1 MKEELY
7 IKGESV
13 DLGDSE
19 ITLNFKSNLLGD
31 ISKITASNSYTIKLP
46 RTNKNIRLL
55 DFPDVAGHES
65 YMMRDYFNAEY
76 YRNGIKLFD
85 AKAVLISCSESGF
98 NVALT
103 WGMSEKFIQLMNDDR
118 SIQEFADMTL
128 PWNSSTTY
136 DNGLVDGQ
144 LSHGYIRHNAGI
156 DVDSNRDKIFIHPSV
171 NCMRLLEEIAS
182 YYGLTMDW
190 GSYKQYIELLYLP
203 LISQKANP
211 KHNFFEAKITGF
223 DNFGYSFL
231 SNVNK
236 IKNIEIVKNIV
247 QGDDYNNYIIIHNT
261 SNWKDW
267 ELDLLVSMNY
277 TQDTNHRVQI
287 SFSATSHYYL
297 GNFDIYPDEAGVCKY
312 KGSIPVSLEG
322 YSEVAM
328 SIHIGRDSFSG
339 VIPSYVKITDPDIT
353 EDVAYGGVYPIG
365 SNLPD
370 ISVVDFIKQICWL
383 FGLFAIKSDTGVS
396 FISVNKIID
405 NRDKAVDWSK
415 KLVPT
420 GWTAKETSYTFGD
433 FAQKNY
439 FRYEENE
446 NAKSADGYMVVQNK
460 TLDYEKD
467 LLKLPYTAGGDNG
480 DMRAVPYFKWSDDGT
495 IVELEDCGDRIMQ
508 LVISFDSQGKEDAR
522 LDFSDLKFQNRVSRF
537 GLSSYQ
543 DLIKLPFVIKDT
555 FRLTEIDLKNIDY
568 SIPVYIERYAAF
580 FAIISIRSQGDYSEC
595 ELLKLLS

>member
-31 ISKITASNSYTIKLP
+31 ISKITASNSYTITLP

-76 YRNGIKLFD
+76 YRNGVKLFD
-85 AKAVLISCSESGF
+85 AKAVLISCSEDGF
-98 NVALT
+98 DVALT
-103 WGMSEKFIQLMNDDR
+103 WGMSEKFIQLMNDDK
-118 SIQEFADMTL
+118 SIQEFADMAL

-136 DNGLVDGQ
+136 DNGLVNGQ

-203 LISQKANP
+203 LISQKASS
-211 KHNFFEAKITGF
+211 KYNFFEANITGTLDSDIKYVKF
-223 DNFGYSFL
+223 TQINRVDGINI
-231 SNVNK
+231 SNT
-236 IKNIEIVKNIV
+236 ETY
-247 QGDDYNNYIIIHNT
+247 GDVVRIYET
-261 SNWKDW
+261 SLDW
-267 ELDLLVSMNY
+267 ELDILIY
-277 TQDTNHRVQI
+277 TNKHNTLNVVELAFYSNAQYIKSLQI
-287 SFSATSHYYL
+287 SS
-297 GNFDIYPDEAGVCKY
+297 NDIGLCAY
-312 KGSIPVSLEG
+312 K
-322 YSEVAM
+322 
-328 SIHIGRDSFSG
+328 G
-339 VIPSYVKITDPDIT
+339 VIPFDIT
-353 EDVAYGGVYPIG
+353 EYSNITIRIRINNGALLGIIKSYIKIFSEDVQSVSYNQYYPIG

-460 TLDYEKD
+460 TLDHEKD
-467 LLKLPYTAGGDNG
+467 LAKLPYTAGGDNG
-480 DMRAVPYFKWSDDGT
+480 DMRAVPYFKWSEDGT
-495 IVELEDCGDRIMQ
+495 TVELEDCGDRIMQ

-543 DLIKLPFVIKDT
+543 DLIKSPFVIKDT
-555 FRLTEIDLKNIDY
+555 FRLTEIDLKNLDY
-568 SIPVYIERYAAF
+568 TIPVYIERYAAF
-580 FAIISIRSQGDYSEC
+580 FAIISIKSQGDYSEC
-595 ELLKLLS
+595 ELLKLL

>member
-31 ISKITASNSYTIKLP
+31 ISNITASNSYTITLP

-76 YRNGIKLFD
+76 YRNGVKLFD
-85 AKAVLISCSESGF
+85 AKAVLISCSEDGF
-98 NVALT
+98 DVALT

-118 SIQEFADMTL
+118 SIQEFADMAL

-182 YYGLTMDW
+182 YYGIAMDW

-211 KHNFFEAKITGF
+211 KYNYYFAEIKLEYPGTPNTVVKYVQTNMTLGIYNHVMGLTIHLNGSGNYRIESNVKTKNSANPIYLLIDK
-223 DNFGYSFL
+223 DNNNIYSSAFTYDGNYMYSF
-231 SNVNK
+231 NK
-236 IKNIEIVKNIV
+236 EYLTEEKDLYLHIDFQSQIDES
-247 QGDDYNNYIIIHNT
+247 YNNYI
-261 SNWKDW
+261 
-267 ELDLLVSMNY
+267 
-277 TQDTNHRVQI
+277 
-287 SFSATSHYYL
+287 
-297 GNFDIYPDEAGVCKY
+297 
-312 KGSIPVSLEG
+312 
-322 YSEVAM
+322 
-328 SIHIGRDSFSG
+328 
-339 VIPSYVKITDPDIT
+339 KITDIELNDEVQYYT
-353 EDVAYGGVYPIG
+353 YYPIG

-383 FGLFAIKSDTGVS
+383 FGLFVIKSDTGVS
-396 FISVNKIID
+396 FIPVNKIID

-420 GWTAKETSYTFGD
+420 EWTAKETSYTFGD

-460 TLDYEKD
+460 TLDHEKD
-467 LLKLPYTAGGDNG
+467 LVKLPYTAGGDNG
-480 DMRAVPYFKWSDDGT
+480 DMRAVPYFKWSEDGT
-495 IVELEDCGDRIMQ
+495 TIELEDCGDRIMQ

-568 SIPVYIERYAAF
+568 TIPVYIERYAAF
-580 FAIISIRSQGDYSEC
+580 FAIISIKSQGDYSEC
-595 ELLKLLS
+595 ELLKLL

>member
-76 YRNGIKLFD
+76 YRNGVKLFD
-85 AKAVLISCSESGF
+85 AKAVLISCSEDGF
-98 NVALT
+98 DVSLT
-103 WGMSEKFIQLMNDDR
+103 WGMSEKFIQLMNDDK
-118 SIQEFADMTL
+118 SIQEFADMAL

-136 DNGLVDGQ
+136 DNGLVNGQ

-203 LISQKANP
+203 LISQKASS
-211 KHNFFEAKITGF
+211 KYNFFEANITGTLDSDIKYVKF
-223 DNFGYSFL
+223 TQINRVDGINI
-231 SNVNK
+231 SNT
-236 IKNIEIVKNIV
+236 ETY
-247 QGDDYNNYIIIHNT
+247 GDVVRIYET
-261 SNWKDW
+261 SLDW
-267 ELDLLVSMNY
+267 ELDILIY
-277 TQDTNHRVQI
+277 TNKHNTLNVVELAFYSNAQYIKSLQI
-287 SFSATSHYYL
+287 SS
-297 GNFDIYPDEAGVCKY
+297 NDIGLCAY
-312 KGSIPVSLEG
+312 K
-322 YSEVAM
+322 
-328 SIHIGRDSFSG
+328 G
-339 VIPSYVKITDPDIT
+339 VIPFDIT
-353 EDVAYGGVYPIG
+353 EYSNITIRIRINNGALLGIIKSYIKIFSEDVQSVSYNQYYPIG

-460 TLDYEKD
+460 TLDHEKD
-467 LLKLPYTAGGDNG
+467 LVKLPYTAGGDNG

-537 GLSSYQ
+537 GLSFYQ
-543 DLIKLPFVIKDT
+543 DIIKSPFVIKDT

-568 SIPVYIERYAAF
+568 TIPVYIERYAAF

-595 ELLKLLS
+595 ELLKLLL

>member
-76 YRNGIKLFD
+76 YRNGVKLFD
-85 AKAVLISCSESGF
+85 AKAVLISCSEDGF
-98 NVALT
+98 DVALT
-103 WGMSEKFIQLMNDDR
+103 WGMSEKFIQLMNDDK
-118 SIQEFADMTL
+118 SIQEFADMAL

-203 LISQKANP
+203 LISQKASS
-211 KHNFFEAKITGF
+211 KYNFFEANITGTLDSDIKYVKF
-223 DNFGYSFL
+223 TQINRVDGINI
-231 SNVNK
+231 SNT
-236 IKNIEIVKNIV
+236 ETY
-247 QGDDYNNYIIIHNT
+247 GDVVRIYET
-261 SNWKDW
+261 SLDW
-267 ELDLLVSMNY
+267 ELDILIY
-277 TQDTNHRVQI
+277 TNKHNTLNVVELAFYSNAQYIKSLQI
-287 SFSATSHYYL
+287 SS
-297 GNFDIYPDEAGVCKY
+297 NDIGLCAY
-312 KGSIPVSLEG
+312 K
-322 YSEVAM
+322 
-328 SIHIGRDSFSG
+328 G
-339 VIPSYVKITDPDIT
+339 VIPFDIT
-353 EDVAYGGVYPIG
+353 EYSNITIRIRINNGALLGIIKSYIKIFSEDVQSVSYNQYYPIG

-439 FRYEENE
+439 LRYEENE

-460 TLDYEKD
+460 TLDHEKD
-467 LLKLPYTAGGDNG
+467 LVKLPYTAGGDNG

-522 LDFSDLKFQNRVSRF
+522 LDFSDLKFKNRVSRF

-543 DLIKLPFVIKDT
+543 DLIKSPFVIKDT
-555 FRLTEIDLKNIDY
+555 FRLTEIDLKNLDY
-568 SIPVYIERYAAF
+568 TIPVYIERYAAF
-580 FAIISIRSQGDYSEC
+580 FAIISIKSQGDYSEC
-595 ELLKLLS
+595 ELLKLL

>member
-76 YRNGIKLFD
+76 YRNGVKLFD
-85 AKAVLISCSESGF
+85 AKAVLISCSEDGF
-98 NVALT
+98 DVALT
-103 WGMSEKFIQLMNDDR
+103 WGMSEKFIQLMNDDK
-118 SIQEFADMTL
+118 SIQEFADMAL

-136 DNGLVDGQ
+136 DNGLVNGQ

-203 LISQKANP
+203 LISQKASS
-211 KHNFFEAKITGF
+211 KYNFFEANITGTLDSDIKYVKF
-223 DNFGYSFL
+223 TQINRVDGINI
-231 SNVNK
+231 SNT
-236 IKNIEIVKNIV
+236 ETY
-247 QGDDYNNYIIIHNT
+247 GDVVRIYET
-261 SNWKDW
+261 SLDW
-267 ELDLLVSMNY
+267 ELDILIY
-277 TQDTNHRVQI
+277 TNKHNTLNVVELAFYSNAQYIKSLQI
-287 SFSATSHYYL
+287 SS
-297 GNFDIYPDEAGVCKY
+297 NDIGLCAY
-312 KGSIPVSLEG
+312 K
-322 YSEVAM
+322 
-328 SIHIGRDSFSG
+328 G
-339 VIPSYVKITDPDIT
+339 VIPFDIT
-353 EDVAYGGVYPIG
+353 EYSNITIRIRINNGALLGIIKSYIKIFSEDVQSVSYNQYYPIG

-460 TLDYEKD
+460 TLDHEKD
-467 LLKLPYTAGGDNG
+467 LAKLPYTAGGDNG
-480 DMRAVPYFKWSDDGT
+480 DMRAVPYFKWSEDGT
-495 IVELEDCGDRIMQ
+495 TVELEDCGDRIMQ

-543 DLIKLPFVIKDT
+543 DHIKSPFVIKDT
-555 FRLTEIDLKNIDY
+555 FRLTEIDLKNLDY
-568 SIPVYIERYAAF
+568 TIPVYIERYAAF
-580 FAIISIRSQGDYSEC
+580 FAIISIKSQGDYSEC
-595 ELLKLLS
+595 ELLKLL

>member
-76 YRNGIKLFD
+76 YRNGVKLFD
-85 AKAVLISCSESGF
+85 AKAVLISCSEDGF
-98 NVALT
+98 DVALT
-103 WGMSEKFIQLMNDDR
+103 WGMSEKFIQLMNDDK
-118 SIQEFADMTL
+118 SIQEFADMAL

-203 LISQKANP
+203 LISQKASS
-211 KHNFFEAKITGF
+211 KYNFFEANITGTLDSDIKYVKF
-223 DNFGYSFL
+223 TQINRVDGINI
-231 SNVNK
+231 SNT
-236 IKNIEIVKNIV
+236 ETY
-247 QGDDYNNYIIIHNT
+247 GDVVRIYET
-261 SNWKDW
+261 SLDW
-267 ELDLLVSMNY
+267 ELDILIY
-277 TQDTNHRVQI
+277 TNKHNTLNVVELAFYSNAQYIKSLQI
-287 SFSATSHYYL
+287 SS
-297 GNFDIYPDEAGVCKY
+297 NDIGLCAY
-312 KGSIPVSLEG
+312 K
-322 YSEVAM
+322 
-328 SIHIGRDSFSG
+328 G
-339 VIPSYVKITDPDIT
+339 VIPFDIT
-353 EDVAYGGVYPIG
+353 EYSNITIRIRINNGALLGIIKSYIKIFSEDVQSVSYNQYYPIG

-383 FGLFAIKSDTGVS
+383 FGLFAIKSDTGAS

-460 TLDYEKD
+460 TLDHEKD
-467 LLKLPYTAGGDNG
+467 LAKLPYTAGGDNG
-480 DMRAVPYFKWSDDGT
+480 DMRAVPYFKWSEDGT
-495 IVELEDCGDRIMQ
+495 TVELEDCGDRIMQ

-522 LDFSDLKFQNRVSRF
+522 LDFSDLKFQNRVSCF

-543 DLIKLPFVIKDT
+543 DLIKSPFVIKDT
-555 FRLTEIDLKNIDY
+555 FRLTEIDLKNLDY
-568 SIPVYIERYAAF
+568 TIPVYIERYAAF
-580 FAIISIRSQGDYSEC
+580 FAIISIKSQGDYSEC
-595 ELLKLLS
+595 ELLKLL

>member
-76 YRNGIKLFD
+76 YRNGVKLFD
-85 AKAVLISCSESGF
+85 AKAVLISCSEDGF
-98 NVALT
+98 DVALT
-103 WGMSEKFIQLMNDDR
+103 WGMSEKFIQLMNDDK
-118 SIQEFADMTL
+118 SIQEFADMAL

-211 KHNFFEAKITGF
+211 KYNYYFAEIKLEYPGTPNTVVKYVQTNMTLGIYNHVMGLTIHLNGSGNYRIESNVKTKNSANPIYLLIDK
-223 DNFGYSFL
+223 DNNNIYSSAFTYDGNYMYSF
-231 SNVNK
+231 NK
-236 IKNIEIVKNIV
+236 EYLTEEKDLYLHIDFQSQIDES
-247 QGDDYNNYIIIHNT
+247 YNNYI
-261 SNWKDW
+261 
-267 ELDLLVSMNY
+267 
-277 TQDTNHRVQI
+277 
-287 SFSATSHYYL
+287 
-297 GNFDIYPDEAGVCKY
+297 
-312 KGSIPVSLEG
+312 
-322 YSEVAM
+322 
-328 SIHIGRDSFSG
+328 
-339 VIPSYVKITDPDIT
+339 KITDIELNDEAQYYT
-353 EDVAYGGVYPIG
+353 YYPIG

-383 FGLFAIKSDTGVS
+383 FGLFAIKSDTGVY

-405 NRDKAVDWSK
+405 NKDKAVDWSK

-439 FRYEENE
+439 LRYEENE

-460 TLDYEKD
+460 TLDHEKD
-467 LLKLPYTAGGDNG
+467 LVKLPYTAGGDNG

-537 GLSSYQ
+537 GLSFYQ
-543 DLIKLPFVIKDT
+543 DIIKSPFVIKDT

-568 SIPVYIERYAAF
+568 TIPVYIERYAAF
-580 FAIISIRSQGDYSEC
+580 FAIISIKSQGYYSEC
-595 ELLKLLS
+595 ELLKLL

>member
-76 YRNGIKLFD
+76 YRNGVKLFD
-85 AKAVLISCSESGF
+85 AKAVLISCSEDGF
-98 NVALT
+98 DVALT
-103 WGMSEKFIQLMNDDR
+103 WGMSEKFIQLMNDDK
-118 SIQEFADMTL
+118 SIQEFADMAL

-136 DNGLVDGQ
+136 DNGLVNGQ

-203 LISQKANP
+203 LISQKASS
-211 KHNFFEAKITGF
+211 KYNFFEANITGTLDGDIKYVKF
-223 DNFGYSFL
+223 TQINRVDGINI
-231 SNVNK
+231 SNT
-236 IKNIEIVKNIV
+236 ETY
-247 QGDDYNNYIIIHNT
+247 GDVVRIYET
-261 SNWKDW
+261 SLDW
-267 ELDLLVSMNY
+267 ELDILIY
-277 TQDTNHRVQI
+277 TNKHNTLNVVELAFYSNAQYIKSLQI
-287 SFSATSHYYL
+287 SS
-297 GNFDIYPDEAGVCKY
+297 NDIGLCAY
-312 KGSIPVSLEG
+312 K
-322 YSEVAM
+322 
-328 SIHIGRDSFSG
+328 G
-339 VIPSYVKITDPDIT
+339 VIPFDIT
-353 EDVAYGGVYPIG
+353 EYSNITIRIRINNGALLGIIKSYIKIFSEDVQSVSYNQYYPIG

-405 NRDKAVDWSK
+405 NRYKAVDWSK

-460 TLDYEKD
+460 TLDHEKD
-467 LLKLPYTAGGDNG
+467 LVKLPYTAGGDNG
-480 DMRAVPYFKWSDDGT
+480 DMRAVPYFKWSEDGT
-495 IVELEDCGDRIMQ
+495 TVELEDCGDRIMQ

-543 DLIKLPFVIKDT
+543 DHIKSPFVIKDT
-555 FRLTEIDLKNIDY
+555 FRLTEIDLKNLDY
-568 SIPVYIERYAAF
+568 TIPVYIERYAAF
-580 FAIISIRSQGDYSEC
+580 FAIISIKSQGDYSEC
-595 ELLKLLS
+595 ELLKLL

>member
-19 ITLNFKSNLLGD
+19 ITLNFKSNLLRD

-76 YRNGIKLFD
+76 YRNGVKLFD
-85 AKAVLISCSESGF
+85 AKAVLISCSEDGF
-98 NVALT
+98 DVALT
-103 WGMSEKFIQLMNDDR
+103 WGMSEKFIQLMNDDK
-118 SIQEFADMTL
+118 SIQEFADMAL

-136 DNGLVDGQ
+136 DNGLVNGQ

-203 LISQKANP
+203 LISQKASS
-211 KHNFFEAKITGF
+211 KYNFFEANITGTLDSDIKYVKF
-223 DNFGYSFL
+223 TQINRVDGINI
-231 SNVNK
+231 SNT
-236 IKNIEIVKNIV
+236 ETY
-247 QGDDYNNYIIIHNT
+247 GDVVRIYET
-261 SNWKDW
+261 SLDW
-267 ELDLLVSMNY
+267 ELDILIY
-277 TQDTNHRVQI
+277 TNKHNTLNVVELAFYSNAQYIKSLQI
-287 SFSATSHYYL
+287 SS
-297 GNFDIYPDEAGVCKY
+297 NDIGLCAY
-312 KGSIPVSLEG
+312 K
-322 YSEVAM
+322 
-328 SIHIGRDSFSG
+328 G
-339 VIPSYVKITDPDIT
+339 VIPFDIT
-353 EDVAYGGVYPIG
+353 EYSNITIRIRINNGALLGIIKSYIKIFSEDVQSVSYNQYYPIG

-405 NRDKAVDWSK
+405 NRYKAVDWSK

-467 LLKLPYTAGGDNG
+467 LVKLPYTAGGDNG
-480 DMRAVPYFKWSDDGT
+480 DMRAVPYFKWSEDGT
-495 IVELEDCGDRIMQ
+495 TVELEDCGDRIMQ

-543 DLIKLPFVIKDT
+543 DLIKSPFVIKDT
-555 FRLTEIDLKNIDY
+555 FRLTEIDLKNLDY
-568 SIPVYIERYAAF
+568 TIPVYIERYAAF
-580 FAIISIRSQGDYSEC
+580 FAIISIKSQGDYSEC
-595 ELLKLLS
+595 ELLKLL

>member
-31 ISKITASNSYTIKLP
+31 ISKITASNSYTITLP

-65 YMMRDYFNAEY
+65 YLMRDYFNAEY
-76 YRNGIKLFD
+76 YRNGVKLFD
-85 AKAVLISCSESGF
+85 AKAVLISCSEDGF
-98 NVALT
+98 DVSLT

-118 SIQEFADMTL
+118 SIQEFADMAL

-136 DNGLVDGQ
+136 DNGLINGQ

-182 YYGLTMDW
+182 YYGIAMEW
-190 GSYKQYIELLYLP
+190 GSYKRYIELLYLP
-203 LISQKANP
+203 LISQKASS
-211 KHNFFEAKITGF
+211 KYNFFEANITGTLDSDIKYVKF
-223 DNFGYSFL
+223 TQINRVDGINI
-231 SNVNK
+231 SNT
-236 IKNIEIVKNIV
+236 ETY
-247 QGDDYNNYIIIHNT
+247 GDVVRIYET
-261 SNWKDW
+261 SLDW
-267 ELDLLVSMNY
+267 ELDILIS
-277 TQDTNHRVQI
+277 TNKHNTLNVVELAFYSNAQYIKSLQI
-287 SFSATSHYYL
+287 SS
-297 GNFDIYPDEAGVCKY
+297 NDIGLCAY
-312 KGSIPVSLEG
+312 K
-322 YSEVAM
+322 
-328 SIHIGRDSFSG
+328 G
-339 VIPSYVKITDPDIT
+339 VIPFDIT
-353 EDVAYGGVYPIG
+353 EYSNITIRIRINNGALLGIIKSYIKIFSEDVQSVSYNQYYPIG
-365 SNLPD
+365 INLPD

-383 FGLFAIKSDTGVS
+383 FGLFAVKSDTGVS

-522 LDFSDLKFQNRVSRF
+522 LDFSDLKFKNRVSRF
-537 GLSSYQ
+537 GLSYYQ
-543 DLIKLPFVIKDT
+543 DLIKSPFVIKDT

-568 SIPVYIERYAAF
+568 TIPVYIERYAAF
-580 FAIISIRSQGDYSEC
+580 FAIISIKSQGDYSEC
-595 ELLKLLS
+595 ELLKLL

>member
-31 ISKITASNSYTIKLP
+31 ISKITASNSYTITLP

-76 YRNGIKLFD
+76 YRNGVKLFD
-85 AKAVLISCSESGF
+85 AKAVLISCSEDGF

-103 WGMSEKFIQLMNDDR
+103 WGMSEKFIQLMNDDK
-118 SIQEFADMTL
+118 SIQEFADMAL

-203 LISQKANP
+203 LISQKASS
-211 KHNFFEAKITGF
+211 KYNFFEANITGTLDSDIKYVKF
-223 DNFGYSFL
+223 TQINRVDGINI
-231 SNVNK
+231 SNT
-236 IKNIEIVKNIV
+236 ETY
-247 QGDDYNNYIIIHNT
+247 GDVVRIYET
-261 SNWKDW
+261 SLDW
-267 ELDLLVSMNY
+267 ELDILIY
-277 TQDTNHRVQI
+277 TNKHNTLNVVELAFYSNAQYIKSLQI
-287 SFSATSHYYL
+287 SS
-297 GNFDIYPDEAGVCKY
+297 NDIGLCAY
-312 KGSIPVSLEG
+312 K
-322 YSEVAM
+322 
-328 SIHIGRDSFSG
+328 G
-339 VIPSYVKITDPDIT
+339 VIPFDIT
-353 EDVAYGGVYPIG
+353 EYSNITIRIRINNGALLGIIKSYIKIFSEDVQSVSYNQYYPIG

-383 FGLFAIKSDTGVS
+383 FGLFAIKNTGVS

-405 NRDKAVDWSK
+405 NRDRAVDWSK

-460 TLDYEKD
+460 TLDHEKD
-467 LLKLPYTAGGDNG
+467 LAKLPYTAGGDNG
-480 DMRAVPYFKWSDDGT
+480 DMRAVPYFKWSEDGT
-495 IVELEDCGDRIMQ
+495 TVELEDCGDRIMQ

-543 DLIKLPFVIKDT
+543 DLIKSPFVIKDT
-555 FRLTEIDLKNIDY
+555 FRLTEIDLKNLDY
-568 SIPVYIERYAAF
+568 TIPVYIERYAAF
-580 FAIISIRSQGDYSEC
+580 FAIISIKSQGDYSEC
-595 ELLKLLS
+595 ELLKLL

>member
-31 ISKITASNSYTIKLP
+31 ISKITASNSYTITLP

-76 YRNGIKLFD
+76 YRNGVKLFD
-85 AKAVLISCSESGF
+85 AKAVLISCSEDGF
-98 NVALT
+98 DVALT
-103 WGMSEKFIQLMNDDR
+103 WGMSEKFIQLMNDDK
-118 SIQEFADMTL
+118 SIQEFADMAL

-136 DNGLVDGQ
+136 DNGLVNGQ

-203 LISQKANP
+203 LISQKASS
-211 KHNFFEAKITGF
+211 KYNFFEANITGTLDSDIKYVKF
-223 DNFGYSFL
+223 TQINRVDGINI
-231 SNVNK
+231 SNT
-236 IKNIEIVKNIV
+236 ETY
-247 QGDDYNNYIIIHNT
+247 GDVVRIYET
-261 SNWKDW
+261 SLDW
-267 ELDLLVSMNY
+267 ELDILIY
-277 TQDTNHRVQI
+277 TNKHNTLNVVELAFYSNAQYIKSLQI
-287 SFSATSHYYL
+287 SS
-297 GNFDIYPDEAGVCKY
+297 NDIGLCAY
-312 KGSIPVSLEG
+312 K
-322 YSEVAM
+322 
-328 SIHIGRDSFSG
+328 G
-339 VIPSYVKITDPDIT
+339 VIPFDIT
-353 EDVAYGGVYPIG
+353 EYSNITIRIRINNGALLGIIKSYIKIFSEDVQSVSYNQYYPIG

-467 LLKLPYTAGGDNG
+467 LVKLPYTAGGDNG
-480 DMRAVPYFKWSDDGT
+480 DMRAVPYFKWSEDGT
-495 IVELEDCGDRIMQ
+495 TVELEDCGDRIMQ

-543 DLIKLPFVIKDT
+543 DLIRSPFVIKDT

-580 FAIISIRSQGDYSEC
+580 FAIISIKSQGDYSEC
-595 ELLKLLS
+595 ELLKLL

>member
-76 YRNGIKLFD
+76 YRNGVKLFD
-85 AKAVLISCSESGF
+85 AKAVLISCSEDGF
-98 NVALT
+98 DVALT
-103 WGMSEKFIQLMNDDR
+103 WGMSEKFIQLMNDDK
-118 SIQEFADMTL
+118 SIQEFADMAL

-203 LISQKANP
+203 LISQKASS
-211 KHNFFEAKITGF
+211 KYNFFEANITGTLDSDIKYVKF
-223 DNFGYSFL
+223 TQINRVDGINI
-231 SNVNK
+231 SNT
-236 IKNIEIVKNIV
+236 ETY
-247 QGDDYNNYIIIHNT
+247 GDVVRIYET
-261 SNWKDW
+261 SLDW
-267 ELDLLVSMNY
+267 ELDILIY
-277 TQDTNHRVQI
+277 TNKHNTLNVVELAFYSNAQYIKSLQI
-287 SFSATSHYYL
+287 SS
-297 GNFDIYPDEAGVCKY
+297 NDIGLCAY
-312 KGSIPVSLEG
+312 K
-322 YSEVAM
+322 
-328 SIHIGRDSFSG
+328 G
-339 VIPSYVKITDPDIT
+339 VIPFDIT
-353 EDVAYGGVYPIG
+353 EYSNITIRIRINNGALLGIIKSYIKIFSEDVQSVSYNQYYPIG

-405 NRDKAVDWSK
+405 NKNKAVDWSK

-543 DLIKLPFVIKDT
+543 DLIKSPFVIKDT
-555 FRLTEIDLKNIDY
+555 FRLTEIDLKNLDY
-568 SIPVYIERYAAF
+568 TIPVYIERYAAF
-580 FAIISIRSQGDYSEC
+580 FAIISIKSQGDYSEC
-595 ELLKLLS
+595 ELLKLL

>member
-76 YRNGIKLFD
+76 YRNGVKLFD
-85 AKAVLISCSESGF
+85 AKAVLISCSEDGF
-98 NVALT
+98 DVALT
-103 WGMSEKFIQLMNDDR
+103 WGMSEKFIQLMNDDK
-118 SIQEFADMTL
+118 SIQEFADMAL

-182 YYGLTMDW
+182 YYGIAMEW

-211 KHNFFEAKITGF
+211 KYNYFQAEFIKIN
-223 DNFGYSFL
+223 DFGLEMSLNSTL
-231 SNVNK
+231 SGISIVASNSYIKIDDLSTDWDLLVN
-236 IKNIEIVKNIV
+236 IFTNAPS
-247 QGDDYNNYIIIHNT
+247 NT
-261 SNWKDW
+261 SNVV
-267 ELDLLVSMNY
+267 LVRFNG
-277 TQDTNHRVQI
+277 DG
-287 SFSATSHYYL
+287 
-297 GNFDIYPDEAGVCKY
+297 GNFYNLYLNSDSSGTCSY
-312 KGSIPVSLEG
+312 KGKIPG
-322 YSEVAM
+322 NINNY
-328 SIHIGRDSFSG
+328 
-339 VIPSYVKITDPDIT
+339 SYVTINFIIQNGYTIIEGNGGIVKLSSINYDNKQLS
-353 EDVAYGGVYPIG
+353 YGGVYPIG

-383 FGLFAIKSDTGVS
+383 FGLFAIKIDTGVFFMPVS
-396 FISVNKIID
+396 KIID
-405 NRDKAVDWSK
+405 NKKKAVDWSK

-480 DMRAVPYFKWSDDGT
+480 DMRAVPYFKWSEDGT
-495 IVELEDCGDRIMQ
+495 TVELEDCGDRIMQ

-537 GLSSYQ
+537 GLSFYQ
-543 DLIKLPFVIKDT
+543 DIIKSPFVIKDT

-568 SIPVYIERYAAF
+568 TIPVYIERYAAF
-580 FAIISIRSQGDYSEC
+580 FAIISIKSQGDYSEC
-595 ELLKLLS
+595 ELLKLL

>member
-76 YRNGIKLFD
+76 YRNGVKLFD
-85 AKAVLISCSESGF
+85 AKAVLISCSEDGF

-103 WGMSEKFIQLMNDDR
+103 WGMSEKFIQLMNDDK
-118 SIQEFADMTL
+118 SIQEFADMAL

-211 KHNFFEAKITGF
+211 KYNYYFAEIKLEYPGTPNTVVKYVQTNMTLGIYNHVMGLTIHLNGSGNYRIESNVKTKNSANPIYLLIDK
-223 DNFGYSFL
+223 DNNNIYSSAFTYDGNYMYSF
-231 SNVNK
+231 NK
-236 IKNIEIVKNIV
+236 EYLTEEKDLYLHIDFQSQIDES
-247 QGDDYNNYIIIHNT
+247 YNNYI
-261 SNWKDW
+261 
-267 ELDLLVSMNY
+267 
-277 TQDTNHRVQI
+277 
-287 SFSATSHYYL
+287 
-297 GNFDIYPDEAGVCKY
+297 
-312 KGSIPVSLEG
+312 
-322 YSEVAM
+322 
-328 SIHIGRDSFSG
+328 
-339 VIPSYVKITDPDIT
+339 KITDIELNDEAQYHT
-353 EDVAYGGVYPIG
+353 YYPIG

-405 NRDKAVDWSK
+405 NKNKAVDWSK

-543 DLIKLPFVIKDT
+543 DLIKSPFVIKDT
-555 FRLTEIDLKNIDY
+555 FRLTEIDLKNLDY
-568 SIPVYIERYAAF
+568 TIPVYIERYAAF
-580 FAIISIRSQGDYSEC
+580 FAIISIKSQGDYSEC
-595 ELLKLLS
+595 ELLKLL

>member
-76 YRNGIKLFD
+76 YRNGVKLFD
-85 AKAVLISCSESGF
+85 AKAVLISCSEDGF
-98 NVALT
+98 DVALT
-103 WGMSEKFIQLMNDDR
+103 WGMSEKFIQLMNDDK
-118 SIQEFADMTL
+118 SIQEFADMAL

-136 DNGLVDGQ
+136 DNGLVNGQ

-156 DVDSNRDKIFIHPSV
+156 DVDSNRDKIFIHPSA

-203 LISQKANP
+203 LISQKASS
-211 KHNFFEAKITGF
+211 KYNFFEANITGTLDSDIKYVKF
-223 DNFGYSFL
+223 TQINRVDGINI
-231 SNVNK
+231 SNT
-236 IKNIEIVKNIV
+236 ETY
-247 QGDDYNNYIIIHNT
+247 GDVVRIYET
-261 SNWKDW
+261 SLDW
-267 ELDLLVSMNY
+267 ELDILIY
-277 TQDTNHRVQI
+277 TNKHNTLNVVELAFYSNAQYIKSLQI
-287 SFSATSHYYL
+287 SS
-297 GNFDIYPDEAGVCKY
+297 NDIGLCAY
-312 KGSIPVSLEG
+312 K
-322 YSEVAM
+322 
-328 SIHIGRDSFSG
+328 G
-339 VIPSYVKITDPDIT
+339 VIPFDIT
-353 EDVAYGGVYPIG
+353 EYSNITIRIRINNGALLGIIKSYIKIFSEDVQSVSYNQYYPIS

-467 LLKLPYTAGGDNG
+467 LVKLPYTAGGDNG

-495 IVELEDCGDRIMQ
+495 IVELVDCGDRIMQ

-543 DLIKLPFVIKDT
+543 DLIKSPFVIKDT
-555 FRLTEIDLKNIDY
+555 FRLTEIDLKNLDY
-568 SIPVYIERYAAF
+568 TIPVYIERYAAF
-580 FAIISIRSQGDYSEC
+580 FAIISIKSQGDYSEC
-595 ELLKLLS
+595 ELLKLL

>member
-7 IKGESV
+7 IKGERV
-13 DLGDSE
+13 DLSDGE

-31 ISKITASNSYTIKLP
+31 ISKITASNSYTITIP

-55 DFPDVAGHES
+55 GFPDVAGHES

-76 YRNGIKLFD
+76 YRNGLKLFD
-85 AKAVLISCSESGF
+85 AKAVLISCSEDGF

-118 SIQEFADMTL
+118 SIQEFADMAL

-182 YYGLTMDW
+182 YYGITMDW

-211 KHNFFEAKITGF
+211 KYNYYFAEIKLEYPGTPNTVVKYVQTNMTLGIYNHVMGLTIHLNGSGNYRIESNVKTKNSANPIYLLIDK
-223 DNFGYSFL
+223 DNNNIYSSAFTYDGNYMYSF
-231 SNVNK
+231 NK
-236 IKNIEIVKNIV
+236 EYLTEEKDLYLHIDFQSQIDES
-247 QGDDYNNYIIIHNT
+247 YNNYI
-261 SNWKDW
+261 
-267 ELDLLVSMNY
+267 
-277 TQDTNHRVQI
+277 
-287 SFSATSHYYL
+287 
-297 GNFDIYPDEAGVCKY
+297 
-312 KGSIPVSLEG
+312 
-322 YSEVAM
+322 
-328 SIHIGRDSFSG
+328 
-339 VIPSYVKITDPDIT
+339 KITDIELNDEAQYYT
-353 EDVAYGGVYPIG
+353 YYPIG

-460 TLDYEKD
+460 TLDHEKD
-467 LLKLPYTAGGDNG
+467 LAKLPYTAGGDNG
-480 DMRAVPYFKWSDDGT
+480 DMRAVPYFKWSEDGT

-543 DLIKLPFVIKDT
+543 DLIKSPFVIKDT

>member
-31 ISKITASNSYTIKLP
+31 ISKITASNSYTITLP

-65 YMMRDYFNAEY
+65 YLMRDYFNAEY
-76 YRNGIKLFD
+76 YRNGVKLFD
-85 AKAVLISCSESGF
+85 AKAVLISCSEDGF
-98 NVALT
+98 DVSLT

-118 SIQEFADMTL
+118 SIQEFADMAL

-136 DNGLVDGQ
+136 DNGLINGQ

-182 YYGLTMDW
+182 YYGIAMEW

-203 LISQKANP
+203 LISQKASS
-211 KHNFFEAKITGF
+211 KYNFFEANITGTLDSDIKYVKF
-223 DNFGYSFL
+223 TQINRVDGINI
-231 SNVNK
+231 SNT
-236 IKNIEIVKNIV
+236 ETY
-247 QGDDYNNYIIIHNT
+247 GDVVRIYET
-261 SNWKDW
+261 SLDW
-267 ELDLLVSMNY
+267 ELDILIS
-277 TQDTNHRVQI
+277 TNKHNTLNVVELAFYSNAQYIKSLQI
-287 SFSATSHYYL
+287 SS
-297 GNFDIYPDEAGVCKY
+297 NDIGLCAY
-312 KGSIPVSLEG
+312 K
-322 YSEVAM
+322 
-328 SIHIGRDSFSG
+328 G
-339 VIPSYVKITDPDIT
+339 VIPFDIT
-353 EDVAYGGVYPIG
+353 EYSNITIRIRINNGALLGIIKSYIKIFSEDVQSVSYNQYYPIG
-365 SNLPD
+365 INLPD

-383 FGLFAIKSDTGVS
+383 FGLFAVKSDTGVS

-522 LDFSDLKFQNRVSRF
+522 LDFSDLKFKNRVSRF
-537 GLSSYQ
+537 GLSYYQ
-543 DLIKLPFVIKDT
+543 DLIKSPFVIKDT

-580 FAIISIRSQGDYSEC
+580 FAIISIKSQGDYSEC
-595 ELLKLLS
+595 ELLKLL

>member
-76 YRNGIKLFD
+76 YRNGVKLFD
-85 AKAVLISCSESGF
+85 AKAVLISCSEDGF
-98 NVALT
+98 DVALT
-103 WGMSEKFIQLMNDDR
+103 WGMSEKFIQLMNDDK
-118 SIQEFADMTL
+118 SIQEFADMAL

-136 DNGLVDGQ
+136 DNGLVNGQ

-203 LISQKANP
+203 LISQKASS
-211 KHNFFEAKITGF
+211 KYNFFEANITGTLDSDIKYVKF
-223 DNFGYSFL
+223 TQINRVDGINI
-231 SNVNK
+231 SNT
-236 IKNIEIVKNIV
+236 ETY
-247 QGDDYNNYIIIHNT
+247 GDVVRIYET
-261 SNWKDW
+261 SLDW
-267 ELDLLVSMNY
+267 ELDILIY
-277 TQDTNHRVQI
+277 TNKHNTLNVVELAFYSNAQYIKSLQI
-287 SFSATSHYYL
+287 SS
-297 GNFDIYPDEAGVCKY
+297 NDIGLCAY
-312 KGSIPVSLEG
+312 K
-322 YSEVAM
+322 
-328 SIHIGRDSFSG
+328 G
-339 VIPSYVKITDPDIT
+339 VIPFDIT
-353 EDVAYGGVYPIG
+353 EYSNITIRIRINNGALLGIIKSYIKIFSEDVQSVSYSQYYPIG

-467 LLKLPYTAGGDNG
+467 LVKLPYTAGGDNG
-480 DMRAVPYFKWSDDGT
+480 DMRAVPYFKWSEDGT
-495 IVELEDCGDRIMQ
+495 TVELEDCGDRIMQ

-543 DLIKLPFVIKDT
+543 DLIKSPFVIKDT

-568 SIPVYIERYAAF
+568 TIPVYIERYAAF
-580 FAIISIRSQGDYSEC
+580 FAIISIKSQGDYSEC
-595 ELLKLLS
+595 ELLKLL

>member
-76 YRNGIKLFD
+76 YRNGVKLFD
-85 AKAVLISCSESGF
+85 AKAVLISCSEDRF
-98 NVALT
+98 DVALT
-103 WGMSEKFIQLMNDDR
+103 WGMSEKFIQLMNDDK
-118 SIQEFADMTL
+118 SIQEFADMAL

-211 KHNFFEAKITGF
+211 KYNYYFAEIKLEYPGTPNTVVKYVQTNMTLGIYNHVMGLTIHLNGSGNYRIESNVKTKNSANPIYLLIDK
-223 DNFGYSFL
+223 DNNNIYSSAFTYDGNYMYSF
-231 SNVNK
+231 NK
-236 IKNIEIVKNIV
+236 EYLTEEKDLYLHIDFQSQIDES
-247 QGDDYNNYIIIHNT
+247 YNNYI
-261 SNWKDW
+261 
-267 ELDLLVSMNY
+267 
-277 TQDTNHRVQI
+277 
-287 SFSATSHYYL
+287 
-297 GNFDIYPDEAGVCKY
+297 
-312 KGSIPVSLEG
+312 
-322 YSEVAM
+322 
-328 SIHIGRDSFSG
+328 
-339 VIPSYVKITDPDIT
+339 KITDIELNDEAQYYT
-353 EDVAYGGVYPIG
+353 YYPIG

-383 FGLFAIKSDTGVS
+383 FGLFAIKSDTGVY

-405 NRDKAVDWSK
+405 NKDKAVDWSK

-460 TLDYEKD
+460 NLDYEKD

-495 IVELEDCGDRIMQ
+495 IVELVDCGDRIMQ

-543 DLIKLPFVIKDT
+543 DLIKSPFVIKDT

-568 SIPVYIERYAAF
+568 TIPVYIERYAAF
-580 FAIISIRSQGDYSEC
+580 FAIISIKSQGYYSEC
-595 ELLKLLS
+595 ELLKLL

>member
-76 YRNGIKLFD
+76 YRNGVKLFD
-85 AKAVLISCSESGF
+85 AKAVLISCSEDGF
-98 NVALT
+98 DVALT
-103 WGMSEKFIQLMNDDR
+103 WGMSEKFIQLMNDDK
-118 SIQEFADMTL
+118 SIQEFADMAL

-136 DNGLVDGQ
+136 DNGLVNGQ

-203 LISQKANP
+203 LISQKASS
-211 KHNFFEAKITGF
+211 KYNFFEANITGTLDSDIKHVKF
-223 DNFGYSFL
+223 TQINRVYGINV
-231 SNVNK
+231 SNT
-236 IKNIEIVKNIV
+236 ETY
-247 QGDDYNNYIIIHNT
+247 GDVVRIYET
-261 SNWKDW
+261 SLDW
-267 ELDLLVSMNY
+267 ELDILIY
-277 TQDTNHRVQI
+277 TNKHNTLNVVELAFYSNAQYIKSLQI
-287 SFSATSHYYL
+287 SS
-297 GNFDIYPDEAGVCKY
+297 NDIGLCAY
-312 KGSIPVSLEG
+312 K
-322 YSEVAM
+322 
-328 SIHIGRDSFSG
+328 G
-339 VIPSYVKITDPDIT
+339 VIPFDIT
-353 EDVAYGGVYPIG
+353 EYSNITIRTRINKGALLGIIKSSIKIFSEDVQSVSYNQYYPIG

-383 FGLFAIKSDTGVS
+383 FGFFALKSDTGVS

-467 LLKLPYTAGGDNG
+467 LVKLPYTAGGDNG
-480 DMRAVPYFKWSDDGT
+480 DMRAVPYFKWSEDGT
-495 IVELEDCGDRIMQ
+495 TVELEDCGDRIMQ

-543 DLIKLPFVIKDT
+543 DLIKSPFVIKDT

-568 SIPVYIERYAAF
+568 TIPVYIERYAAF
-580 FAIISIRSQGDYSEC
+580 FAIISIKSQGYYSEC
-595 ELLKLLS
+595 ELLKLL

>member
-31 ISKITASNSYTIKLP
+31 ISKITASNSYTITLP

-65 YMMRDYFNAEY
+65 YLMRDYFNAEY
-76 YRNGIKLFD
+76 YRNGVKLFD
-85 AKAVLISCSESGF
+85 AKAVLISCSEDGF
-98 NVALT
+98 DVALT

-118 SIQEFADMTL
+118 SIQEFADMAL

-182 YYGLTMDW
+182 YYGLTMEW

-203 LISQKANP
+203 LISQKASS
-211 KHNFFEAKITGF
+211 KYNFFEANITGTLDSDIKYVKF
-223 DNFGYSFL
+223 TQINRVDGINI
-231 SNVNK
+231 SNT
-236 IKNIEIVKNIV
+236 ETY
-247 QGDDYNNYIIIHNT
+247 GDVVRIYET
-261 SNWKDW
+261 SLDW
-267 ELDLLVSMNY
+267 ELDILIS
-277 TQDTNHRVQI
+277 TNKHNTLNVVELAFYSNAQYIKSLQI
-287 SFSATSHYYL
+287 SS
-297 GNFDIYPDEAGVCKY
+297 NDIGLCAY
-312 KGSIPVSLEG
+312 K
-322 YSEVAM
+322 
-328 SIHIGRDSFSG
+328 G
-339 VIPSYVKITDPDIT
+339 VIPFDIT
-353 EDVAYGGVYPIG
+353 EYSNITIRIRINNGALLGIIKSYIKIFSEDVQSVSYNQYYPIG
-365 SNLPD
+365 INLPN

-383 FGLFAIKSDTGVS
+383 FGLFAIKIDTGVFFMPVS
-396 FISVNKIID
+396 KIID
-405 NRDKAVDWSK
+405 NKKKAVDWSK

-460 TLDYEKD
+460 TLDHEKD
-467 LLKLPYTAGGDNG
+467 LVKLPYTAGGDNG

-580 FAIISIRSQGDYSEC
+580 FAIISIKSQGDYSEC
-595 ELLKLLS
+595 ELLKLL

>member
-76 YRNGIKLFD
+76 YRNGVKLFD
-85 AKAVLISCSESGF
+85 AKAVLISCSEDGF
-98 NVALT
+98 DVALT
-103 WGMSEKFIQLMNDDR
+103 WGMSEKFIQLMNDDK
-118 SIQEFADMTL
+118 SIQEFADMAL

-136 DNGLVDGQ
+136 DNGLVNGQ

-203 LISQKANP
+203 LISQKASS
-211 KHNFFEAKITGF
+211 KYNFFEANITGTLDSDIKYVKF
-223 DNFGYSFL
+223 TQINRVDGINI
-231 SNVNK
+231 SNT
-236 IKNIEIVKNIV
+236 ETY
-247 QGDDYNNYIIIHNT
+247 GDVVRIYET
-261 SNWKDW
+261 SLDW
-267 ELDLLVSMNY
+267 ELDILIY
-277 TQDTNHRVQI
+277 TNKHNTLNVVELAFYSNAQYIKSLQI
-287 SFSATSHYYL
+287 SS
-297 GNFDIYPDEAGVCKY
+297 NDIGLCAY
-312 KGSIPVSLEG
+312 K
-322 YSEVAM
+322 
-328 SIHIGRDSFSG
+328 G
-339 VIPSYVKITDPDIT
+339 VIPFDIT
-353 EDVAYGGVYPIG
+353 EYSNITIRIRINNGALLGIIKSYIKIFSEDVQSVSYNQYYPIG

-467 LLKLPYTAGGDNG
+467 LVKLPYTAGGDNG

-495 IVELEDCGDRIMQ
+495 IVELVDCGDRIMQ

-543 DLIKLPFVIKDT
+543 DLIKSPFVIKDT
-555 FRLTEIDLKNIDY
+555 FRLTEIDLKNLDY
-568 SIPVYIERYAAF
+568 TIPVYIERYAAF
-580 FAIISIRSQGDYSEC
+580 FAIISIKSQGDYSEC
-595 ELLKLLS
+595 ELLKLL

>member
-76 YRNGIKLFD
+76 YRNGVKLFD
-85 AKAVLISCSESGF
+85 AKAVLISCSEDGF
-98 NVALT
+98 DVALT
-103 WGMSEKFIQLMNDDR
+103 WGMSEKFIQLMNDDK
-118 SIQEFADMTL
+118 SIQEFADMAL

-203 LISQKANP
+203 LISQKASS
-211 KHNFFEAKITGF
+211 KYNFFEANITGTLDSDIKYVKF
-223 DNFGYSFL
+223 TQINRVDGINI
-231 SNVNK
+231 SNT
-236 IKNIEIVKNIV
+236 ETY
-247 QGDDYNNYIIIHNT
+247 GDVVRIYET
-261 SNWKDW
+261 SLDW
-267 ELDLLVSMNY
+267 ELDILIY
-277 TQDTNHRVQI
+277 TNKHNTLNVVELAFYSNAQYIKSLQI
-287 SFSATSHYYL
+287 SS
-297 GNFDIYPDEAGVCKY
+297 NDIGLCAY
-312 KGSIPVSLEG
+312 K
-322 YSEVAM
+322 
-328 SIHIGRDSFSG
+328 G
-339 VIPSYVKITDPDIT
+339 VIPFDIT
-353 EDVAYGGVYPIG
+353 EYSNITIRIRINNGALLGIIKSYIKIFSEDVQSVSYNQYYPIG

-415 KLVPT
+415 KLVPI
-420 GWTAKETSYTFGD
+420 GWTAEETSYTFGD

-460 TLDYEKD
+460 TLDHEKD
-467 LLKLPYTAGGDNG
+467 LVKLPYTAGGDNG
-480 DMRAVPYFKWSDDGT
+480 DMSSVPYFKWNDDGEN
-495 IVELEDCGDRIMQ
+495 IDLVDCGDRIMY
-508 LVISFDSQGKEDAR
+508 LHYESGTGEYPKLSFK
-522 LDFSDLKFQNRVSRF
+522 
-537 GLSSYQ
+537 GLSFNEIILKYYSYYQ
-543 DLIKLPFVIKDT
+543 DHIKSPFVIKDT

-568 SIPVYIERYAAF
+568 TIPVYIERYAAF
-580 FAIISIRSQGDYSEC
+580 FAIISIKSQGDYSEC
-595 ELLKLLS
+595 ELLKLL

>member
-31 ISKITASNSYTIKLP
+31 ISKITASNSYTITLP

-76 YRNGIKLFD
+76 YRNGLKLFD
-85 AKAVLISCSESGF
+85 AKAVLISCSEDGF
-98 NVALT
+98 DVALT
-103 WGMSEKFIQLMNDDR
+103 WGMSEKFIQLMNDDK
-118 SIQEFADMTL
+118 SIQEFADMAL

-136 DNGLVDGQ
+136 DNGLVNGQ

-203 LISQKANP
+203 LISQKASS
-211 KHNFFEAKITGF
+211 KYNFFEANITGTLDSDIKYVKF
-223 DNFGYSFL
+223 TQINRVDGINI
-231 SNVNK
+231 SNT
-236 IKNIEIVKNIV
+236 ETY
-247 QGDDYNNYIIIHNT
+247 GDVVRIYET
-261 SNWKDW
+261 SLDW
-267 ELDLLVSMNY
+267 ELDILIY
-277 TQDTNHRVQI
+277 TNKHNTLNVVELAFYSNAQYIKSLQI
-287 SFSATSHYYL
+287 SS
-297 GNFDIYPDEAGVCKY
+297 NDIGLCAY
-312 KGSIPVSLEG
+312 K
-322 YSEVAM
+322 
-328 SIHIGRDSFSG
+328 G
-339 VIPSYVKITDPDIT
+339 VIPFDIT
-353 EDVAYGGVYPIG
+353 EYSNITIRIRINNGALLGIIKSYIKIFSEDVQSVSYNQYYPIG

-383 FGLFAIKSDTGVS
+383 FGLFAIKSDTGAS

-460 TLDYEKD
+460 TLDHEKD
-467 LLKLPYTAGGDNG
+467 LAKLPYTAGGDNG
-480 DMRAVPYFKWSDDGT
+480 DMRAVPYFKWSEDGT
-495 IVELEDCGDRIMQ
+495 TVELEDCGDRIMQ

-543 DLIKLPFVIKDT
+543 DLIKSPFVIKDT
-555 FRLTEIDLKNIDY
+555 FRLTEIDLKNLDY
-568 SIPVYIERYAAF
+568 TIPVYIERYAAF
-580 FAIISIRSQGDYSEC
+580 FAIISIKSQGDYSEC
-595 ELLKLLS
+595 ELLKLL

>member
-31 ISKITASNSYTIKLP
+31 ISKITASNSYTITLP

-76 YRNGIKLFD
+76 YRNGVKLFD
-85 AKAVLISCSESGF
+85 AKAVLISCSEDGF
-98 NVALT
+98 DVALT
-103 WGMSEKFIQLMNDDR
+103 WGMSEKFIQLMNDDK
-118 SIQEFADMTL
+118 SIQEFADMAL

-182 YYGLTMDW
+182 YYGIAMEW

-211 KHNFFEAKITGF
+211 KYNYFQAEFIKIN
-223 DNFGYSFL
+223 DFGLEMSLNSTL
-231 SNVNK
+231 SGISIVAANSYIKIDDLSTDWDLLVN
-236 IKNIEIVKNIV
+236 IFTNAPS
-247 QGDDYNNYIIIHNT
+247 NT
-261 SNWKDW
+261 SNVV
-267 ELDLLVSMNY
+267 LVRFNG
-277 TQDTNHRVQI
+277 DG
-287 SFSATSHYYL
+287 
-297 GNFDIYPDEAGVCKY
+297 GNFYNLYLNSDSSGTCSY
-312 KGSIPVSLEG
+312 KGKIPGNINNYSHVTIKFVIQNGYTIIEGSGGIVKLSSINYDNKQLS
-322 YSEVAM
+322 
-328 SIHIGRDSFSG
+328 
-339 VIPSYVKITDPDIT
+339 
-353 EDVAYGGVYPIG
+353 YGGVYPIG

-383 FGLFAIKSDTGVS
+383 FGLFAIKIDTGV
-396 FISVNKIID
+396 FFMSVSKIID
-405 NRDKAVDWSK
+405 NKKKAVDWSK

-446 NAKSADGYMVVQNK
+446 NAKSADGYMVVKNN
-460 TLDYEKD
+460 TLDHEKD
-467 LLKLPYTAGGDNG
+467 LVKLPYTAGGDNG

-543 DLIKLPFVIKDT
+543 DLIKSPFVIKDT
-555 FRLTEIDLKNIDY
+555 FRLTEIDLKNLDY

-595 ELLKLLS
+595 ELLKLL

>member
-76 YRNGIKLFD
+76 YRNGVKLFD
-85 AKAVLISCSESGF
+85 AKAVLISCSEDGF
-98 NVALT
+98 DVALT
-103 WGMSEKFIQLMNDDR
+103 WGMSEKFIQLMNDDK
-118 SIQEFADMTL
+118 SIQEFADMAL

-136 DNGLVDGQ
+136 DNGLVNGQ

-190 GSYKQYIELLYLP
+190 GIYKQYIELLYLP
-203 LISQKANP
+203 LISQKASS
-211 KHNFFEAKITGF
+211 KYNFFEANITGTLDSDIKYVKF
-223 DNFGYSFL
+223 TQINRVDGINI
-231 SNVNK
+231 SNT
-236 IKNIEIVKNIV
+236 ETY
-247 QGDDYNNYIIIHNT
+247 GDVVRIYET
-261 SNWKDW
+261 SLDW
-267 ELDLLVSMNY
+267 ELDILIY
-277 TQDTNHRVQI
+277 TNKHNTLNVVELAFYSNAQYIKSLQI
-287 SFSATSHYYL
+287 SS
-297 GNFDIYPDEAGVCKY
+297 NDIGLCAY
-312 KGSIPVSLEG
+312 K
-322 YSEVAM
+322 
-328 SIHIGRDSFSG
+328 G
-339 VIPSYVKITDPDIT
+339 VIPFDIT
-353 EDVAYGGVYPIG
+353 EYSNITIRIRINNGALLGIIKSYIKIFSEDVQSVSYNQYYPIG

-446 NAKSADGYMVVQNK
+446 NAKSADGYMVLQNK

-467 LLKLPYTAGGDNG
+467 LVKLPYTAGGDNG

-495 IVELEDCGDRIMQ
+495 IVELVDCGDRIMQ

-543 DLIKLPFVIKDT
+543 DLIKSPFVIKDT
-555 FRLTEIDLKNIDY
+555 FRLTEIDLKNLDY
-568 SIPVYIERYAAF
+568 TIPVYIERYAAF
-580 FAIISIRSQGDYSEC
+580 FAIISIKSQGDYSEC
-595 ELLKLLS
+595 ELLKLL

>member
-31 ISKITASNSYTIKLP
+31 ISKITASNSYTITLP
-46 RTNKNIRLL
+46 RTNKNIRLF

-65 YMMRDYFNAEY
+65 YLMRDYFNVEY
-76 YRNGIKLFD
+76 YRNGVKLFD
-85 AKAVLISCSESGF
+85 AKAVLISCSEDGF
-98 NVALT
+98 DVALT
-103 WGMSEKFIQLMNDDR
+103 WGMSEKFIQLMNDDK
-118 SIQEFADMTL
+118 SIQEFADMAL

-211 KHNFFEAKITGF
+211 KYNYFQAEFIKIN
-223 DNFGYSFL
+223 DFGLEMSLNSTL
-231 SNVNK
+231 SGISIVASNSYIKIDDLSTDWDLLVN
-236 IKNIEIVKNIV
+236 IFTNAPS
-247 QGDDYNNYIIIHNT
+247 NT
-261 SNWKDW
+261 SNVV
-267 ELDLLVSMNY
+267 LVRFNG
-277 TQDTNHRVQI
+277 DG
-287 SFSATSHYYL
+287 
-297 GNFDIYPDEAGVCKY
+297 GNFYNLYLNSDSSGTCSY
-312 KGSIPVSLEG
+312 KGKIPG
-322 YSEVAM
+322 NINNY
-328 SIHIGRDSFSG
+328 
-339 VIPSYVKITDPDIT
+339 SYVTINFIIQNGYTIIEGNGGIVKLSSINYDNKQLS
-353 EDVAYGGVYPIG
+353 YGGVYPIG

-460 TLDYEKD
+460 TLDHEKD
-467 LLKLPYTAGGDNG
+467 LVKLPYTAGGDNG

-543 DLIKLPFVIKDT
+543 DLIKSPFVIKDT

-568 SIPVYIERYAAF
+568 TIPVYIERYAAF
-580 FAIISIRSQGDYSEC
+580 FAIISIKSQGDYSEC
-595 ELLKLLS
+595 ELLKLLL

>member
-31 ISKITASNSYTIKLP
+31 ISKITASNSYTITLP

-76 YRNGIKLFD
+76 YRNGVKLFD
-85 AKAVLISCSESGF
+85 AKAVLISCSEDGF
-98 NVALT
+98 DVALT
-103 WGMSEKFIQLMNDDR
+103 WGMSEKFIQLMNDDK
-118 SIQEFADMTL
+118 SIQEFADMAL

-203 LISQKANP
+203 LISQKASS
-211 KHNFFEAKITGF
+211 KYNFFEANITGTLDSDIKYVKF
-223 DNFGYSFL
+223 TQINRVDGINI
-231 SNVNK
+231 SNT
-236 IKNIEIVKNIV
+236 ETY
-247 QGDDYNNYIIIHNT
+247 GDVVRIYET
-261 SNWKDW
+261 SLDW
-267 ELDLLVSMNY
+267 ELDILIY
-277 TQDTNHRVQI
+277 TNKHNTLNVVELAFYSNAQYIKSLQI
-287 SFSATSHYYL
+287 SS
-297 GNFDIYPDEAGVCKY
+297 NDIGLCAY
-312 KGSIPVSLEG
+312 K
-322 YSEVAM
+322 
-328 SIHIGRDSFSG
+328 G
-339 VIPSYVKITDPDIT
+339 VIPFDIT
-353 EDVAYGGVYPIG
+353 EYSNITIRIRINNGALLGIIKSYIKIFSEDVQSVSYNQYYPIG

-467 LLKLPYTAGGDNG
+467 LVKLPYTAGGDNG

-543 DLIKLPFVIKDT
+543 DLIKSPFVIKDT
-555 FRLTEIDLKNIDY
+555 FRLTEIDLKNLDY
-568 SIPVYIERYAAF
+568 TIPVYIERYAAF
-580 FAIISIRSQGDYSEC
+580 FAIISIKSQGDYSEC
-595 ELLKLLS
+595 ELLKLL

>member
-31 ISKITASNSYTIKLP
+31 ISKTTASNSYTIKLP

-76 YRNGIKLFD
+76 YRNGVKLFD
-85 AKAVLISCSESGF
+85 AKAVLISCSEDGF
-98 NVALT
+98 DVALT
-103 WGMSEKFIQLMNDDR
+103 WGMSEKFIQLMNDDK
-118 SIQEFADMTL
+118 SIQEFADMAL

-136 DNGLVDGQ
+136 DNGLVNGQ

-203 LISQKANP
+203 LISQKASS
-211 KHNFFEAKITGF
+211 KYNFFEANITGTLDSDIKYVKF
-223 DNFGYSFL
+223 TQINRVDGINI
-231 SNVNK
+231 SNT
-236 IKNIEIVKNIV
+236 ETY
-247 QGDDYNNYIIIHNT
+247 GDVVRIYET
-261 SNWKDW
+261 SLDW
-267 ELDLLVSMNY
+267 ELDILIY
-277 TQDTNHRVQI
+277 TNKHNTLNVVELAFYSNAQYIKSLQI
-287 SFSATSHYYL
+287 SS
-297 GNFDIYPDEAGVCKY
+297 NDIGLCAY
-312 KGSIPVSLEG
+312 K
-322 YSEVAM
+322 
-328 SIHIGRDSFSG
+328 G
-339 VIPSYVKITDPDIT
+339 VIPFDIT
-353 EDVAYGGVYPIG
+353 EYSNITIRIRINNGALLGIIKSYIKIFSEDVQSVSYNQYYPIG

-467 LLKLPYTAGGDNG
+467 LVKLPYTAGGDNG
-480 DMRAVPYFKWSDDGT
+480 DMRAVPYFKWSEDGT
-495 IVELEDCGDRIMQ
+495 TVELEDCGDRIMQ

-543 DLIKLPFVIKDT
+543 DLIKSPFVIKDT

-568 SIPVYIERYAAF
+568 TIPVYIERYAAF
-580 FAIISIRSQGDYSEC
+580 FAIISIKSQGYYSEC
-595 ELLKLLS
+595 ELLKLL

>member
-31 ISKITASNSYTIKLP
+31 ISKITASNSYTITLP

-76 YRNGIKLFD
+76 YRNGVKLFD
-85 AKAVLISCSESGF
+85 AKAVLISCSEDGF

-103 WGMSEKFIQLMNDDR
+103 WGMSEKFIQLMNDDK
-118 SIQEFADMTL
+118 SIQEFADMAL

-203 LISQKANP
+203 LISQKASS
-211 KHNFFEAKITGF
+211 KYNFFEANITGTLDSDIKYVKF
-223 DNFGYSFL
+223 TQINRVDGINI
-231 SNVNK
+231 SNT
-236 IKNIEIVKNIV
+236 ETY
-247 QGDDYNNYIIIHNT
+247 GDVVRIYET
-261 SNWKDW
+261 SLDW
-267 ELDLLVSMNY
+267 ELDILIY
-277 TQDTNHRVQI
+277 TNKHNTLNVVELAFYSNAQYIKSLQI
-287 SFSATSHYYL
+287 SS
-297 GNFDIYPDEAGVCKY
+297 NDIGLCAY
-312 KGSIPVSLEG
+312 K
-322 YSEVAM
+322 
-328 SIHIGRDSFSG
+328 G
-339 VIPSYVKITDPDIT
+339 VIPFDIT
-353 EDVAYGGVYPIG
+353 EYSNITIRICINNGALLGIIKSYIKIFSEDVQSVSYNQYYPIG

-383 FGLFAIKSDTGVS
+383 FGLFAIKNTGVS

-460 TLDYEKD
+460 TLDHEKD
-467 LLKLPYTAGGDNG
+467 LAKLPYTAGGDNG
-480 DMRAVPYFKWSDDGT
+480 DMRAVPYFKWSEDGT
-495 IVELEDCGDRIMQ
+495 TVELEDCGDRIMQ

-543 DLIKLPFVIKDT
+543 DLIKSPFVIKDT
-555 FRLTEIDLKNIDY
+555 FRLTEIDLKNLDY
-568 SIPVYIERYAAF
+568 TIPVYIERYAAF
-580 FAIISIRSQGDYSEC
+580 FAIISIKSQGDYSEC
-595 ELLKLLS
+595 ELLKLL

>member
-76 YRNGIKLFD
+76 YRNGVKLFD
-85 AKAVLISCSESGF
+85 AKAVLISCSEDGF
-98 NVALT
+98 DVALT
-103 WGMSEKFIQLMNDDR
+103 WGMSEKFIQLMNDDK
-118 SIQEFADMTL
+118 SIQEFADMAL

-203 LISQKANP
+203 LISQKASS
-211 KHNFFEAKITGF
+211 KYNFFEANITGTLDSDIKYVKF
-223 DNFGYSFL
+223 TQINRVDGINI
-231 SNVNK
+231 SNT
-236 IKNIEIVKNIV
+236 ETY
-247 QGDDYNNYIIIHNT
+247 GDVVRIYET
-261 SNWKDW
+261 SLDW
-267 ELDLLVSMNY
+267 ELDILIY
-277 TQDTNHRVQI
+277 TNKHNTLNVVELAFYSNAKYIKSLQI
-287 SFSATSHYYL
+287 SS
-297 GNFDIYPDEAGVCKY
+297 NDIGLCAY
-312 KGSIPVSLEG
+312 K
-322 YSEVAM
+322 
-328 SIHIGRDSFSG
+328 G
-339 VIPSYVKITDPDIT
+339 VIPFDIT
-353 EDVAYGGVYPIG
+353 EYSNITIRIRINNGALLGIIKSYIKIFSEDVQSVSYNQYYPIG

-467 LLKLPYTAGGDNG
+467 LVKLPYTAGGDNG

-543 DLIKLPFVIKDT
+543 DLIRSPFVIKDT

-580 FAIISIRSQGDYSEC
+580 FAIISIKSQGDYSEC
-595 ELLKLLS
+595 ELLKLL

>member
-76 YRNGIKLFD
+76 YRNGVKLFD
-85 AKAVLISCSESGF
+85 AKAVLISCSEDGF

-103 WGMSEKFIQLMNDDR
+103 WGMIEKFIQLMNDDK
-118 SIQEFADMTL
+118 SIQEFADMAL

-182 YYGLTMDW
+182 YYGIAMEW

-211 KHNFFEAKITGF
+211 KYNYFQAEFIKIN
-223 DNFGYSFL
+223 DFGLEMSLNSTL
-231 SNVNK
+231 SGISIVASNSYIKIDDLSTDWDLLVN
-236 IKNIEIVKNIV
+236 IFTNAPS
-247 QGDDYNNYIIIHNT
+247 NT
-261 SNWKDW
+261 SNVV
-267 ELDLLVSMNY
+267 LVRFNG
-277 TQDTNHRVQI
+277 DG
-287 SFSATSHYYL
+287 
-297 GNFDIYPDEAGVCKY
+297 GNFYNLYLNSDSSGTCSY
-312 KGSIPVSLEG
+312 KGKIPG
-322 YSEVAM
+322 NINNY
-328 SIHIGRDSFSG
+328 
-339 VIPSYVKITDPDIT
+339 SYVTINFIIQNGYTIIEGNGGIVKLSSINYDNKQLS
-353 EDVAYGGVYPIG
+353 YGGVYPIG

-383 FGLFAIKSDTGVS
+383 FGLFAIKIDTGVFFMPVS
-396 FISVNKIID
+396 KIID
-405 NRDKAVDWSK
+405 NKKKAVDWSK

-480 DMRAVPYFKWSDDGT
+480 DMRAVPYFKWSEDGT
-495 IVELEDCGDRIMQ
+495 TVELEDCGDRIMQ

-522 LDFSDLKFQNRVSRF
+522 LAFSDLKFQNRVSRF

-543 DLIKLPFVIKDT
+543 DLIKSPFVIKDT
-555 FRLTEIDLKNIDY
+555 FRLTEIDLKNLDY
-568 SIPVYIERYAAF
+568 TIPVYIERYAAF
-580 FAIISIRSQGDYSEC
+580 FAIISIKSQGDYSEC
-595 ELLKLLS
+595 NLLKLL

>member
-76 YRNGIKLFD
+76 YRNGVKLFD
-85 AKAVLISCSESGF
+85 AKAVLISCSEDGF

-103 WGMSEKFIQLMNDDR
+103 WGMSEKFIQLMNDDK
-118 SIQEFADMTL
+118 SIQEFADMAL

-211 KHNFFEAKITGF
+211 KYNYYFAEIKLEYPGTPNTVVKYVQTNMTLGIYNHVMGLTIHLNGSGNYRIESNVKTKNSANPIYLLIDK
-223 DNFGYSFL
+223 DNNNIYSSAFTYDGNYMYSF
-231 SNVNK
+231 NK
-236 IKNIEIVKNIV
+236 EYLTEEKDLYLHIDFQSQIDES
-247 QGDDYNNYIIIHNT
+247 YNNYI
-261 SNWKDW
+261 
-267 ELDLLVSMNY
+267 
-277 TQDTNHRVQI
+277 
-287 SFSATSHYYL
+287 
-297 GNFDIYPDEAGVCKY
+297 
-312 KGSIPVSLEG
+312 
-322 YSEVAM
+322 
-328 SIHIGRDSFSG
+328 
-339 VIPSYVKITDPDIT
+339 KITDIELNDEAQYHT
-353 EDVAYGGVYPIG
+353 YYPIG

-405 NRDKAVDWSK
+405 NKNKAVDWSK

-460 TLDYEKD
+460 TLDHEKD

-543 DLIKLPFVIKDT
+543 DLIKSPFVIKDT
-555 FRLTEIDLKNIDY
+555 FRLTEIDLKNLDY
-568 SIPVYIERYAAF
+568 TIPVYIERYAAF
-580 FAIISIRSQGDYSEC
+580 FAIISIKSQGDYSEC
-595 ELLKLLS
+595 ELLKLL

>member
-7 IKGESV
+7 IKGERV
-13 DLGDSE
+13 DLRDDE
-19 ITLNFKSNLLGD
+19 ITLNFESNLLGD
-31 ISKITASNSYTIKLP
+31 ISKITASNSYTITLP
-46 RTNKNIRLL
+46 RTDKNIRLL
-55 DFPDVAGHES
+55 EFPDVAGHES

-76 YRNGIKLFD
+76 YRNGVKLFD
-85 AKAVLISCSESGF
+85 AKAVLISCSEDGF
-98 NVALT
+98 DVALT
-103 WGMSEKFIQLMNDDR
+103 WGMSEKFIQLMNDDK
-118 SIQEFADMTL
+118 SIQEFADMAL

-136 DNGLVDGQ
+136 DNGLVNGQ

-203 LISQKANP
+203 LISQKASS
-211 KHNFFEAKITGF
+211 KYNFFEANITGTLDSDIKYVKF
-223 DNFGYSFL
+223 TQINRVDGINI
-231 SNVNK
+231 SNT
-236 IKNIEIVKNIV
+236 ETY
-247 QGDDYNNYIIIHNT
+247 GDVVRIYET
-261 SNWKDW
+261 SLDW
-267 ELDLLVSMNY
+267 ELDILIY
-277 TQDTNHRVQI
+277 TNKHNTLNVVELAFYSNAQYIKSLQI
-287 SFSATSHYYL
+287 SS
-297 GNFDIYPDEAGVCKY
+297 NDIGLCAY
-312 KGSIPVSLEG
+312 K
-322 YSEVAM
+322 
-328 SIHIGRDSFSG
+328 G
-339 VIPSYVKITDPDIT
+339 VIPFDIT
-353 EDVAYGGVYPIG
+353 EYSNITIRIRINNGALLGFIKSYIKIFSEDVQSVSYNQYYPIG

-383 FGLFAIKSDTGVS
+383 FGLFAIKSDTGVY

-405 NRDKAVDWSK
+405 NKDKAVDWSK

-460 TLDYEKD
+460 TLDHEKD
-467 LLKLPYTAGGDNG
+467 LVKLPYTAGGDNG
-480 DMRAVPYFKWSDDGT
+480 DMRAVPYFKWSEDGT
-495 IVELEDCGDRIMQ
+495 TVELEDCGDRIMQ

-543 DLIKLPFVIKDT
+543 DLIKSPFVIKDT
-555 FRLTEIDLKNIDY
+555 FRLTEIDLKNLDY
-568 SIPVYIERYAAF
+568 TIPVYIERYAAF
-580 FAIISIRSQGDYSEC
+580 FAIISIKSQGDYSEC
-595 ELLKLLS
+595 ELLKLL